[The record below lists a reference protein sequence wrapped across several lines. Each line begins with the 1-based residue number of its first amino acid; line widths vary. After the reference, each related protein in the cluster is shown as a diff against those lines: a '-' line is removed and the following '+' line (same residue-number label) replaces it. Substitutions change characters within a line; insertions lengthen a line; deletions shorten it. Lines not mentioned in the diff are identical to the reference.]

1 MPSKKPETTWMLI
14 AGVVLTLA
22 VAGAV
27 VALDP
32 LSAFIE
38 GVIRMAAVS
47 GYLMVFIATLS
58 SNYMR
63 ELTRFFGRAFV
74 RVHHFASITALVAL
88 LLHASTVAWRAGS
101 ISVFVPLLSSAQAFF
116 SQGGRAGLWL
126 VLIAA
131 AVALLR
137 KKIGKQWKTIHR
149 LNYLAFLL
157 GTIHAQ
163 MLGRNF
169 QHPAV
174 RIVSAAMAAGV
185 VVVFVLKRRS
195 EVRRRQQRRA
205 RA

>member
-1 MPSKKPETTWMLI
+1 MPSKKPENTRILI
-14 AGVVLTLA
+14 AGVVLALSL
-22 VAGAV
+22 AGAV

-32 LSAFIE
+32 LSASTE
-38 GVIRMAAVS
+38 GVIRVAAVS
-47 GYLMVFIATLS
+47 GYLTIFLAVLS

-74 RVHHFASITALVAL
+74 RVHHVASITALVAL
-88 LLHASTVAWRAGS
+88 LVHAATVAWRAGS
-101 ISVFVPLLSSAQAFF
+101 VSVVVPLLSSARAFF
-116 SQGGRAGLWL
+116 SQGGRPALWL
-126 VLIAA
+126 ILIAA

-137 KKIGKQWKTIHR
+137 KKIGTQWKMIHR

-169 QHPAV
+169 QHLAV

-185 VVVFVLKRRS
+185 AAVFVLKRRT
-195 EVRRRQQRRA
+195 EARRKRQRRA

>member
-1 MPSKKPETTWMLI
+1 MPSKKPENTWMLI
-14 AGVVLTLA
+14 AGVVLALS

-32 LSAFIE
+32 LSASTE
-38 GVIRMAAVS
+38 GVIRVAAVS
-47 GYLMVFIATLS
+47 GYLTIFLAALS

-74 RVHHFASITALVAL
+74 RVHHVASLTALVAL
-88 LLHASTVAWRAGS
+88 LVHAATVVWRAGS
-101 ISVFVPLLSSAQAFF
+101 VSVVVPLLSSARVFV
-116 SQGGRAGLWL
+116 SQGGRPALWL
-126 VLIAA
+126 ILIAA

-137 KKIGKQWKTIHR
+137 KKIGTQWKMIHR
-149 LNYLAFLL
+149 FNYLAFLL

-169 QHPAV
+169 QHLAV

-185 VVVFVLKRRS
+185 VVVFVLKRRT
-195 EVRRRQQRRA
+195 EARRKRQRRA

>member
-1 MPSKKPETTWMLI
+1 MPSKKPENTWILI
-14 AGVVLTLA
+14 AGVVLALSL
-22 VAGAV
+22 AGAV

-32 LSAFIE
+32 LSASTE
-38 GVIRMAAVS
+38 GVIRVAAVS
-47 GYLMVFIATLS
+47 GYLTIFLAVLS

-74 RVHHFASITALVAL
+74 RVHHVASITALVAL
-88 LLHASTVAWRAGS
+88 LVHAATVAWRAGS
-101 ISVFVPLLSSAQAFF
+101 VSVVVPLLSSARAFF
-116 SQGGRAGLWL
+116 GQGGRPALWL
-126 VLIAA
+126 ILIAA

-137 KKIGKQWKTIHR
+137 KKIGTPWKMIHR

-169 QHPAV
+169 QHLAV

-185 VVVFVLKRRS
+185 AVVFVLKRRT
-195 EVRRRQQRRA
+195 EARRKRQRRA

>member
-1 MPSKKPETTWMLI
+1 MAGEKPQNTWMLI
-14 AGVVLTLA
+14 AGVAPGLLVA
-22 VAGAV
+22 VTV

-32 LSAFIE
+32 LSAPIE
-38 GVIRMAAVS
+38 GAIRMGAVL
-47 GYLMVFIATLS
+47 GYPTVFLATLA

-74 RVHHFASITALVAL
+74 RVHHVASLTALVAL
-88 LLHASTVAWRAGS
+88 LVHAATVVWRAGS
-101 ISVFVPLLSSAQAFF
+101 VSVVVPLLSSARVFF
-116 SQGGRAGLWL
+116 SQGGRPALWL
-126 VLIAA
+126 ILIAA

-137 KKIGKQWKTIHR
+137 KKIGTQWKMIHR
-149 LNYLAFLL
+149 FNYLAFLL

-169 QHPAV
+169 QHLAV

-185 VVVFVLKRRS
+185 VVVFVLKRRT
-195 EVRRRQQRRA
+195 EARRKRQRRA

>member
-1 MPSKKPETTWMLI
+1 MPSREPENTWMLI
-14 AGVVLTLA
+14 AGVVLALS

-32 LSAFIE
+32 LSASIE
-38 GVIRMAAVS
+38 GVIRVAAVS
-47 GYLMVFIATLS
+47 GYLTIFVATLS
-58 SNYMR
+58 SNYVR

-74 RVHHFASITALVAL
+74 RVHHVASITALVTL
-88 LLHASTVAWRAGS
+88 LVHASTVAWRAGS

-116 SQGGRAGLWL
+116 SQGGRAALWL

-137 KKIGKQWKTIHR
+137 KTIGKQWKTIHR

-169 QHPAV
+169 QHLAI
-174 RIVSAAMAAGV
+174 RIVSAAMAVGV
-185 VVVFVLKRRS
+185 VTVFVLKRRT
-195 EVRRRQQRRA
+195 EARRKQQRRA
-205 RA
+205 LA

>member
-1 MPSKKPETTWMLI
+1 MAGEKPQNTWMLI
-14 AGVVLTLA
+14 AGVAPGVLVA
-22 VAGAV
+22 VTV

-32 LSAFIE
+32 LSASIE
-38 GVIRMAAVS
+38 GAIRMGAVL
-47 GYLMVFIATLS
+47 GYLTVFLAALS

-74 RVHHFASITALVAL
+74 RVHHVASLTALVAL
-88 LLHASTVAWRAGS
+88 LVHAATVVWRAGS
-101 ISVFVPLLSSAQAFF
+101 VSVVVPLLSSARAFF
-116 SQGGRAGLWL
+116 SQGGRPALWL
-126 VLIAA
+126 ILIAA

-137 KKIGKQWKTIHR
+137 KKIGTQWKMIHR

-169 QHPAV
+169 QHLAV

-185 VVVFVLKRRS
+185 VAVFVLKRRTQA
-195 EVRRRQQRRA
+195 RRKRQRRA

>member
-1 MPSKKPETTWMLI
+1 LI
-14 AGVVLTLA
+14 AGVVLALS

-32 LSAFIE
+32 LSASTE
-38 GVIRMAAVS
+38 GVIRVAAVS
-47 GYLMVFIATLS
+47 GYLTIFLAVLS

-74 RVHHFASITALVAL
+74 RVHHVASLTALVAL
-88 LLHASTVAWRAGS
+88 LVHAATVVWRAGS
-101 ISVFVPLLSSAQAFF
+101 VSVVVPLLSSARAFF
-116 SQGGRAGLWL
+116 SQGGRPALWL
-126 VLIAA
+126 ILIAA

-137 KKIGKQWKTIHR
+137 KKIGTQWKMIHR

-169 QHPAV
+169 QHLAV
-174 RIVSAAMAAGV
+174 RIVSAAMAASV
-185 VVVFVLKRRS
+185 VVVFVLKRRT
-195 EVRRRQQRRA
+195 EARRKRQRRA

>member
-1 MPSKKPETTWMLI
+1 MPSKKPENTWMLI
-14 AGVVLTLA
+14 AGVILA
-22 VAGAV
+22 LSVAGTV

-32 LSAFIE
+32 LTASTE
-38 GVIRMAAVS
+38 GVIRVAAVS
-47 GYLMVFIATLS
+47 GYLTIFLAVLS

-63 ELTRFFGRAFV
+63 ELTRFFGRGFV
-74 RVHHFASITALVAL
+74 RVHHVASITALVAL
-88 LLHASTVAWRAGS
+88 LVHAATVAWRAGS
-101 ISVFVPLLSSAQAFF
+101 ISVAVPLLSSAQAFF
-116 SQGGRAGLWL
+116 SQGGRPALWL
-126 VLIAA
+126 ILIAA

-137 KKIGKQWKTIHR
+137 KKIGKQWKTFHR

-169 QHPAV
+169 QHLAV

-185 VVVFVLKRRS
+185 VVFFVLKRRA
-195 EVRRRQQRRA
+195 EARRKQQRRV